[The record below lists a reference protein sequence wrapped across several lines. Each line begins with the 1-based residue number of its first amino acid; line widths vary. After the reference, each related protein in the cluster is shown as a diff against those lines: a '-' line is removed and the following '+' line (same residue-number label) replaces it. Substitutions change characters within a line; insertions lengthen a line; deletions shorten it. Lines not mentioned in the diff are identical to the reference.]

1 MKKKQQK
8 MTKQNK
14 TKQSKA
20 MEDLRIMHLA
30 LAQERDYLRSIVQSL
45 AESRIAKLTLP
56 SLSSK
61 ARIALNYINK

>member
-1 MKKKQQK
+1 
-8 MTKQNK
+8 
-14 TKQSKA
+14 
-20 MEDLRIMHLA
+20 MEELRIMHLA

-45 AESRIAKLTLP
+45 SESKLAKLTLP